1 MGRGVGYLMDS
12 PALTGT
18 AKDIETIAKL
28 RPWMEDEARLKYGYT
43 GKTKLFTDYDK
54 QSDTFSFSIVFQD
67 EF

>member
-1 MGRGVGYLMDS
+1 MGGRVGYLMS
-12 PALTGT
+12 PKLSGV

-28 RPWMEDEARLKYGYT
+28 RPWMEDEARQKYGYT

-54 QSDTFSFSIVFQD
+54 QSETFSFSIVFQD